1 MQTKVLVATPAVWLE
16 KVRSEC
22 SRFIKSSCQL
32 GSIQTGALKKP
43 SGVGGGDT
51 LFMFEKTSPFL
62 MYLYNV
68 FKAI

>member
-32 GSIQTGALKKP
+32 GSIQTGALKKT
-43 SGVGGGDT
+43 SGVGGGIHSSC
-51 LFMFEKTSPFL
+51 LKKFPPFL
-62 MYLYNV
+62 MYL
-68 FKAI
+68 